1 MLLSWNS
8 SRHKSSDIF
17 LDKYEQN
24 SSRNTEKQVLFSS
37 CKKKKKRERNLQAD
51 MIQPGQVRSMAQD
64 FYLTAIVVDPTLMT
78 KRTKPR
84 NLPFDYSTKERL
96 LVSLTQHAV
105 SL

>member
-1 MLLSWNS
+1 MNKTAAEIQRS
-8 SRHKSSDIF
+8 
-17 LDKYEQN
+17 KYYLA
-24 SSRNTEKQVLFSS
+24 VA
-37 CKKKKKRERNLQAD
+37 KKKKKNRERNLRAD